1 VSVPTAAA
9 PPAARSVCTVTFSLF
24 SLAVLLGFML
34 HPPHLNDTCWII
46 SLLSS
51 ASSVARGLFD
61 NLLDRGAGLFAGV
74 KNILPVSKDLVL
86 TKIVDALLE
95 NRSIP
100 EVEKYLYFDPKL
112 AKKGLSEN
120 PCFLSKLTVG
130 VLSSIPP
137 RLTLPTQFVC

>member
-1 VSVPTAAA
+1 MLES
-9 PPAARSVCTVTFSLF
+9 CLLDFLF
-24 SLAVLLGFML
+24 
-34 HPPHLNDTCWII
+34 
-46 SLLSS
+46 LLSS

-74 KNILPVSKDLVL
+74 KNILPVSKDLML

-112 AKKGLSEN
+112 AKKG
-120 PCFLSKLTVG
+120 
-130 VLSSIPP
+130 SS
-137 RLTLPTQFVC
+137 LFWFDVCIQ